1 MILVISNC
9 NILIFTSGGMG
20 SKQRLWS
27 RSWHHLTFYRNPL
40 TARQRKRIVSRGE
53 ERGVRNL
60 VRRLLFLWF
69 TLPHSPS
76 GPHLGFSELSVLRN
90 KENSRPTEAQVIY
103 YQQRDQNHRAGWVQC
118 PPLGMSRLSCPPMKC
133 VFPGVLSTS
142 ANSLGWDIQQKGWGP
157 VARSQVTV
165 RRLRTQGWFLQNP
178 CDNPS
183 QQIQRRMV
191 QSGIPKG

>member
-103 YQQRDQNHRAGWVQC
+103 YQQRDQNHRAGGGCSAHHLEWAVWVVHLWSVC
-118 PPLGMSRLSCPPMKC
+118 
-133 VFPGVLSTS
+133 
-142 ANSLGWDIQQKGWGP
+142 SLEFFLHQQT
-157 VARSQVTV
+157 A
-165 RRLRTQGWFLQNP
+165 
-178 CDNPS
+178 
-183 QQIQRRMV
+183 
-191 QSGIPKG
+191 